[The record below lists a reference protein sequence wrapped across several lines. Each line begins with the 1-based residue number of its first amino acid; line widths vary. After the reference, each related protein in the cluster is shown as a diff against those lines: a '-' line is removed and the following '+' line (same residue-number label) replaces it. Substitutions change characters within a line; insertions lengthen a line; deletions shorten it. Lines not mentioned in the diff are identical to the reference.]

1 IYDLILTIS
10 CTHSFEDLQY
20 LVLGGGMKFQNV
32 PKKNDYTQEDYL
44 LFSSS
49 FSGES
54 DRIDADHVLYGI
66 NRFSTF
72 MSAGVATSLY
82 FRKKYLFSLNMAY
95 QQGHFVLE
103 STKHTLRVYENNTQ
117 IREYIFDT
125 YSRGS
130 GFVFQISRTFQI
142 HPRKGKSAK
151 NQNK

>member
-1 IYDLILTIS
+1 
-10 CTHSFEDLQY
+10 
-20 LVLGGGMKFQNV
+20 
-32 PKKNDYTQEDYL
+32 
-44 LFSSS
+44 
-49 FSGES
+49 
-54 DRIDADHVLYGI
+54 
-66 NRFSTF
+66 

-142 HPRKGKSAK
+142 HQRKGKSAK